1 MRRKTCGQGQAENRE
16 QKEYTMR
23 TVSAKTAIVTGAA
36 GGIGGEVARLF
47 DRLGAHLVL
56 TDINAEG
63 LARIARGLTREP
75 LCVPCDITRS
85 EDVHGLVAAALERHG
100 TVDILVNNAGIIVPG
115 LFEESTQADIERQV
129 AINLLGAVACTR
141 EVIPAM
147 KKAGAG
153 HIVTVSSMAGLV
165 PETYSAIYTA
175 TKFALR
181 GFNLTLAIEL
191 KKHRIGVSTIF
202 PDSVA
207 TPMLRH
213 EAEHGGSPLTFL
225 SPPQSPSLVAE
236 EILGAIVK
244 NKVEVSVPASTGM
257 LSRAVMCWPWA
268 VTRIWPLLEY
278 LGSRRKPALAEQ
290 LRRTLAE

>member
-1 MRRKTCGQGQAENRE
+1 MRE
-16 QKEYTMR
+16 
-23 TVSAKTAIVTGAA
+23 VSGKTAIVTGAS

-47 DRLGAHLVL
+47 DRRGIQLVL

-63 LARIARGLTREP
+63 LAQIARGLTRKP
-75 LCVPCDITRS
+75 LCFPCDITRS
-85 EDVHGLVAAALERHG
+85 EDVRDLVAAALKRHG
-100 TVDILVNNAGIIVPG
+100 TVNILVNTGGIIVPG
-115 LFEESTQADIERQV
+115 LFEHSAQIDIERQV
-129 AINLLGAVACTR
+129 AINLLGAVTCTR

-147 KKAGAG
+147 KRAGAG
-153 HIVTVSSMAGLV
+153 HIVTVSSMAGLA

-191 KKHRIGVSTIF
+191 RRHRIGVSTIF

-213 EAEHGGSPLTFL
+213 EALHGGSPLTFL
-225 SPPQSPSLVAE
+225 SPPQSPALVAE
-236 EILGAIVK
+236 EILEAIVK
-244 NKVEVSVPASTGM
+244 NKVEVSVPAYTGM
-257 LSRAVMCWPWA
+257 VSKAVMCWPWA

-278 LGSRRKPALAEQ
+278 LGRRRKPSLTRQ
-290 LRRTLAE
+290 LRRTLPE

>member
-1 MRRKTCGQGQAENRE
+1 MRNLTG
-16 QKEYTMR
+16 
-23 TVSAKTAIVTGAA
+23 KTAIVTGAA

-47 DRLGAHLVL
+47 DRHGIKLVL
-56 TDINAEG
+56 TDINADG
-63 LARIARGLTREP
+63 LTQTARGLTREP
-75 LCVPCDITRS
+75 LCLPCDITTPEEVRAM
-85 EDVHGLVAAALERHG
+85 VAAALKHYG
-100 TVDILVNNAGIIVPG
+100 AVDILVNNAGIIVPG
-115 LFEESTQADIERQV
+115 LFEHSTYADIERQV
-129 AINLLGAVACTR
+129 RINLLGAVTCTR
-141 EVIPAM
+141 EVIPVM
-147 KKAGAG
+147 RQGGAG

-207 TPMLRH
+207 TPMLRY

-225 SPPQSPSLVAE
+225 SPPQSPALVAE

-244 NKVEVSVPASTGM
+244 NKVEVYVPASTGM
-257 LSRAVMCWPWA
+257 VSKAVMCWPWA

-278 LGSRRKPALAEQ
+278 LGRRKQPALASQ
-290 LRRTLAE
+290 LRRSLPE

>member
-1 MRRKTCGQGQAENRE
+1 MRNLTG
-16 QKEYTMR
+16 
-23 TVSAKTAIVTGAA
+23 KTAIVTGAA

-47 DRLGAHLVL
+47 DRHGIKLVL
-56 TDINAEG
+56 TDINADG
-63 LARIARGLTREP
+63 LAHTSRMLRSEHM
-75 LCVPCDITRS
+75 CVTCDITRP
-85 EDVHGLVAAALERHG
+85 EEVHGLVNTAHARFG

-115 LFEESTQADIERQV
+115 LFEHCSHEDIERQV
-129 AINLLGAVACTR
+129 AINLLGAITCTR

-147 KKAGAG
+147 KQAGAG

-207 TPMLRH
+207 TPMLRY

-225 SPPQSPSLVAE
+225 SPPQSPALVAE

-244 NKVEVSVPASTGM
+244 NKVEVYVPASTGM
-257 LSRAVMCWPWA
+257 VSKAVMCWPWA

-278 LGSRRKPALAEQ
+278 LGRRKQPALASQ
-290 LRRTLAE
+290 LRRSLPE